1 MRLLASFPPLVPG
14 LLLLGALALSA
25 YVPTAHATDQLT
37 SKNPTTGFHAEVR
50 FAASCALAVPAYDF
64 GQIASLDTQLTMT
77 QNIAIRCPPGLQYRI
92 RIDDGVGNEFA
103 GTLVPVGSFTPRV
116 LRRETSPGVFAPIA
130 ESAHFNLLGP
140 NGVLMFNTTQQNGLG
155 DGTWQQ
161 LPFTVEISPRTGQG
175 NANHTI
181 GAGRY
186 VARLGV
192 VVSF

>member
-1 MRLLASFPPLVPG
+1 MRLLASFPPLVPV
-14 LLLLGALALSA
+14 LLLMSA
-25 YVPTAHATDQLT
+25 FAFSASTAHATDQLT

-50 FAASCALAVPAYDF
+50 FAASCTVVVPSYEF
-64 GQIASLDTQLTMT
+64 GQIASLDTSLTMT
-77 QNIAIRCPPGLQYRI
+77 QNIAIRCPPGLQYRV
-92 RIDDGVGNEFA
+92 RIDDGVSNAFA

-116 LRRETSPGVFAPIA
+116 LRRETSPSVFAPIA

-140 NGVLMFNTTQQNGLG
+140 GNVLMFNNTQQNGLG

-161 LPFTVEISPRTGQG
+161 LPFTVEISARTGQG

-181 GAGRY
+181 GPGRY

-192 VVSF
+192 VLSF